1 MTVRA
6 NKPFFNI
13 REKIKELDFFR
24 LPYQKMPPGSIV
36 QIATATTTAARQTI
50 ASTNTIPQ
58 PIAGLSIDFTPR
70 LADSKI
76 LITTNIA
83 TNRPYVS
90 SFAIYEDGSP
100 TVDIG
105 SESNLSTTDSNLT
118 LYNGNGTSTTSH
130 MYMVPF
136 QVVVP
141 AHGTYTRTYDS
152 RAISRWQS
160 TSYTLYINNRAQ
172 NDMASFSTMIVYEIA
187 Q

>member
-1 MTVRA
+1 MAIRL
-6 NKPFFNI
+6 NKSSFNLK
-13 REKIKELDFFR
+13 EKLKQLDFFR
-24 LPYQKMPPGSIV
+24 LPFQKMPPGSIV
-36 QIATATTTAARQTI
+36 QIATASSGPARQTI

-58 PIAGLSIDFTPR
+58 PITGLSIGFTPR

-76 LITTNIA
+76 LITTNIV

-105 SESNLSTTDSNLT
+105 SETNLSTTDSNLT
-118 LYNGNGTSTTSH
+118 LYNGNGTSETSH
-130 MYMVPF
+130 LYMVPV

-141 AHGTYTRTYDS
+141 AHGTHTRTYSS
-152 RAISRWQS
+152 RAISRWQG
-160 TSYTLYINNRAQ
+160 TSYTLYVNNRAA
-172 NDMASFSTMIVYEIA
+172 NDMASFSTMVVYEIA